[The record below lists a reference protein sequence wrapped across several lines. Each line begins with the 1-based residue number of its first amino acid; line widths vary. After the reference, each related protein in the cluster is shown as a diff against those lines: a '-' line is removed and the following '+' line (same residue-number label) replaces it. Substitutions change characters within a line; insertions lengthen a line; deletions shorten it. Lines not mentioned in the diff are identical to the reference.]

1 MKSPILYEFILS
13 FMVGFPNILIMLYP
27 FFFLFSSSWQ
37 QLKHVYSFWCLLS
50 SQLTY
55 KSADSW
61 PRVSTD
67 KHTFVVGLALLPDIK
82 QVLDPGYHNN
92 SLWLIDPTRLH
103 VWAPTGQLSSQFNQS
118 FAQVRWHFS
127 QTNTSHLWTDSFI
140 PKNNYLYFP
149 YWPILHSFDVYFV
162 PELNPNTKV
171 KIQHNS

>member
-1 MKSPILYEFILS
+1 MNLYCHLWLDSLISLLCYIHVS
-13 FMVGFPNILIMLYP
+13 FCFHLPD
-27 FFFLFSSSWQ
+27 SSWN
-37 QLKHVYSFWCLLS
+37 LFTGFDVCYPAE
-50 SQLTY
+50 LTY
-55 KSADSW
+55 KSADLW

-67 KHTFVVGLALLPDIK
+67 KHTCVVSLALLPDIK